1 MVLIIILISLSVI
14 SIFIIGKNEYDNIQI
29 NSIQPVEN
37 ELIPTYL
44 GLFVIML
51 GLGSLSLV
59 YQHAIVFMLFIIWWL
74 VMEHSYY
81 FNLIWLFRYRYYRV
95 SDDKGNIYIIYSKR
109 KDSKSPIQFNNLRR
123 INNFTFFEG
132 ETAE

>member
-1 MVLIIILISLSVI
+1 
-14 SIFIIGKNEYDNIQI
+14 
-29 NSIQPVEN
+29 
-37 ELIPTYL
+37 
-44 GLFVIML
+44 
-51 GLGSLSLV
+51 
-59 YQHAIVFMLFIIWWL
+59 
-74 VMEHSYY
+74 MERSYY